1 MFLSNRQGPLG
12 GVAAK
17 KRNVERIKKM
27 QKQKALII
35 IKPDGVQRGLIGKI
49 IIRFEQVGLKIIGL
63 KFIQATEKQ
72 IISHYPETDAW
83 FKKVGERTL
92 TNYAKKGLDAK
103 KVFNTND
110 AIQIG
115 RTVKKWLVSYFQESP
130 IFVMALESYDCI
142 EIVRKL
148 SGNTIPVLAN
158 PGTIRGDFS
167 HDTIDLANE
176 QNRPLRN
183 IVHASDTVEDGEK
196 EIKDWFIDEELFDY
210 ETAGEKFMYK

>member
-1 MFLSNRQGPLG
+1 MSYTLNNHM
-12 GVAAK
+12 K
-17 KRNVERIKKM
+17 KQR
-27 QKQKALII
+27 ALLI

-49 IIRFEQVGLKIIGL
+49 VSRFEQVGLKIIGL
-63 KFIQATEKQ
+63 KFEWANKEK
-72 IISHYPETDAW
+72 IIAHYPETDAW
-83 FKKVGERTL
+83 FAKVGQRTL

-103 KVFNTND
+103 KVFNTD
-110 AIQIG
+110 KDVEIG
-115 RTVKKWLVSYFQESP
+115 KIVKSWLVDYMQESP
-130 IFVMALESYDCI
+130 VFLAVVEGYDAI

-183 IVHASDTVEDGEK
+183 IIHASDTVEDGEK
-196 EIKDWFIDEELFDY
+196 EVNLWFKEDELFDY
-210 ETAGEKFMYK
+210 KLAGEKFMYSLK